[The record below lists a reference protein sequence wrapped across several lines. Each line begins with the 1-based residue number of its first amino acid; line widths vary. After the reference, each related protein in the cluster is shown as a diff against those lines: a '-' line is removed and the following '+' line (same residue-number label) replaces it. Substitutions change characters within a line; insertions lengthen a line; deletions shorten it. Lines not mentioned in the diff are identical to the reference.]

1 MIPLMM
7 QKDYQPKGWR
17 EYQLGALRIIMLLVA
32 GHCLMPLTCDAWTGR
47 QWAYCWELACG
58 MRCGGLRRTMPHLLS
73 IVWTTWFVR
82 SASEGC

>member
-17 EYQLGALRIIMLLVA
+17 EYQLGALRIIMLLLVA

-47 QWAYCWELACG
+47 QWA
-58 MRCGGLRRTMPHLLS
+58 
-73 IVWTTWFVR
+73 
-82 SASEGC
+82 